1 MPPPLQITIPTTST
15 ASGNGKPYTLYHI
28 TLTLPLRTHEI
39 RKRFSEFLSL
49 HTSLIEQTSQPPPA
63 SLPAKSWFGST
74 VNNTHKT
81 EERRKQLEAY
91 LQAILEAQDPRWR
104 ACAAWRG
111 WLDLPSGVLGSES
124 KGKGRQSSLGGGRDM
139 MDERMWLDVH
149 RDVKTNIH
157 NARLTLK
164 KREGAK
170 TAAEQHGLTADA
182 KAHLVRAATG
192 IARLEDGLKQLGK
205 EKGDDGGWGGERLGE
220 GEIRRRRD
228 LLSASRK
235 EVEGLESVMR
245 SMSVK
250 NSSSGST
257 GGSSAGAAAAT
268 QGDKEALWRGTGVQS
283 GAQKTGRVLGGPM
296 KETERTRELDNNGVL
311 QMQKQV
317 MREQEED
324 VLELGKAVSR
334 MKEMGIMINEELV
347 VQNGMLGLLDQD
359 VDRVQG
365 KIDVAKKRIGKIH

>member
-205 EKGDDGGWGGERLGE
+205 EKGDDGGWGG
-220 GEIRRRRD
+220 RD
-228 LLSASRK
+228 L
-235 EVEGLESVMR
+235 
-245 SMSVK
+245 
-250 NSSSGST
+250 
-257 GGSSAGAAAAT
+257 
-268 QGDKEALWRGTGVQS
+268 S